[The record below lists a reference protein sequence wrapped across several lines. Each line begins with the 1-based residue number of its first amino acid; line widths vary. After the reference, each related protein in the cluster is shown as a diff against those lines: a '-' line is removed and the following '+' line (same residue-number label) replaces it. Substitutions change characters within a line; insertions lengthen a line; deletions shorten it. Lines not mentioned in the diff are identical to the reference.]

1 MTQQRTARQARA
13 RATAR
18 GRAYVLLNNARARA
32 RRNGATVTIDID
44 WITHRIE
51 RGTCALTGLP
61 FSLDA
66 TAEHSAHPFA
76 PSLDRIDNA
85 CKDYTPANTRL
96 VLHSVNSALNEYGV
110 EHLLMLCDAIKAHSN
125 GGVVVDL

>member
-1 MTQQRTARQARA
+1 MTKLKSARQARA

-18 GRAYVLLNNARARA
+18 GRAYVLLSNARSRA
-32 RRNGATVTIDID
+32 KRHGASVTIDVD
-44 WITHRIE
+44 WITQRIE

-61 FSLDA
+61 FSLRA
-66 TAEHSAHPFA
+66 TEEHSAHPFA
-76 PSLDRIDNA
+76 PSLDRIDNN

-110 EHLLMLCDAIKAHSN
+110 EHLLMICDAIRAHTP
-125 GGVVVDL
+125 GGVAVDL